1 MMPFKHESPD
11 TTYLIQQI
19 WGCLADVTE
28 FGRYSSLANS
38 NDSNAKQLLTEIE
51 REKFKKQLLSKF
63 KKEIDIDIKKS
74 LKRNISY
81 IRRQIQGG

>member
-1 MMPFKHESPD
+1 MPFKHESPD

-19 WGCLADVTE
+19 WGCLADCTE
-28 FGRYSSLANS
+28 FNRYSHLANS
-38 NDSNAKQLLTEIE
+38 NDSNAKQVLTALEV
-51 REKFKKQLLSKF
+51 EKFKKQLLSKF
-63 KKEIDIDIKKS
+63 KRDLDIDIKKS